1 MTRREGREGNKK
13 SGHIFYEEDVDE
25 KEEEDEER
33 TSPCVQMYNDA
44 SASGSCDVESR
55 SGRCVY

>member
-1 MTRREGREGNKK
+1 MD
-13 SGHIFYEEDVDE
+13 EEKEEVDEE

-33 TSPCVQMYNDA
+33 TSPCVQMYNDP